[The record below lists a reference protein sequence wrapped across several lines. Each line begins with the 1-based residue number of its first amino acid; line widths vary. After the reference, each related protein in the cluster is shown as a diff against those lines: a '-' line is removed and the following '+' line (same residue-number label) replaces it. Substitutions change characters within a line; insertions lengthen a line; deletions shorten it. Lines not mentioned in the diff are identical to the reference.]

1 MTKRFWRNLVRAVTA
16 VAMVAGAAY
25 AGHRLTLQAGLA
37 RLQEAAVHRL
47 DMLTTGLEADLVR
60 FDYLPALLE
69 MTPAVPGLLD
79 TPTDRTLRDTVNR
92 YLNGVNSTAG
102 AEMLYVLDAD
112 GVSLAASDWDQP
124 STTIGQ
130 NLSFRPYVVQAMQ
143 SGRGSFYGVGITS
156 RRPGYYL
163 SYALRR
169 GARARGLVTVKV
181 DIERTEQ
188 TWRKSPGDALLIDER
203 GVVIL
208 STRESLKYRPLA
220 PLNAIQRAEV
230 ERFRPY
236 GDGALQPLPWI
247 VQSALSSSTQLVALD
262 HVSYLASSRALERA
276 PWRLITLDD
285 PEPAHVVAGY
295 AAVTA
300 GSAMAVLLL
309 AGLSWSQRRRAVHQ
323 KLANQA
329 ALQAAHD
336 NLESTVVARTAQL
349 RAAQSELIHSG
360 KLAALGQMSAG
371 MVHELNQPLTAL
383 RTLSDSAAILLDQDR
398 REDVRANLR
407 RITGTVDRLG
417 RLTSRLKTFA
427 HKSEAPLAPILL
439 ARSVAD
445 AQAVVGTELK
455 DRNIRLEV
463 DIEPVT
469 LSVLAEESALG
480 SVIIN
485 LMRNAIDALHDTPQP
500 LLTIQARTQGERAII
515 TVSDNGPGIRDDILA
530 RLFEPF
536 VTSKPAGAGLGL
548 GLVISAQLVRALGG
562 TLGASNREESGACF
576 TIHLPTAPAQE

>member
-1 MTKRFWRNLVRAVTA
+1 MTKRFWRNLVRAVA
-16 VAMVAGAAY
+16 AAALVAAASFT
-25 AGHRLTLQAGLA
+25 GHRLTLQAGLA

-47 DMLTTGLEADLVR
+47 DMLISALDADLVR

-69 MTPAVPGLLD
+69 MTPAVPALLD
-79 TPTDRTLRDTVNR
+79 TPTDRALRDAVNR

-112 GVSLAASDWDQP
+112 GVSLAASDWDKP
-124 STTIGQ
+124 GTTIGQ
-130 NLSFRPYVVQAMQ
+130 DLSFRPYVVQAMQ

-169 GARARGLVTVKV
+169 GERARGLVAVKV
-181 DIERTEQ
+181 DIERAEQ
-188 TWRKSPGDALLIDER
+188 SWRKAPGDALLVDER

-208 STRESLKYRPLA
+208 STRENLKYRPLE
-220 PLNAIQRAEV
+220 PLNATQRSEV

-236 GDGALQPLPWI
+236 GDGTLQPLPWI
-247 VQSALSSSTQLVALD
+247 VTNALPGGTQLVALD
-262 HVSYLASSRALERA
+262 HVTYLASSRALERA

-285 PEPAHVVAGY
+285 PEPARAVARY
-295 AAVTA
+295 AAITS

-309 AGLSWSQRRRAVHQ
+309 AGLSWSQRRRAVRQ
-323 KLANQA
+323 KLASQA

-349 RAAQSELIHSG
+349 RAAQGELVHSG

-398 REDVRANLR
+398 REDVRVNLR

-427 HKSEAPLAPILL
+427 HKSDAPLAPVSV

-445 AQAVVGTELK
+445 AQAVVGAELK
-455 DRNIRLEV
+455 DRGIRMEV
-463 DIEPVT
+463 DIRPVA
-469 LSVLAEESALG
+469 LSVLAEESAVA
-480 SVIIN
+480 SVLIN

-500 LLTIQARTQGERAII
+500 TLTIRAWRQGEHATID
-515 TVSDNGPGIRDDILA
+515 VSDNGPGIRADILA

-536 VTSKPAGAGLGL
+536 VTSKSAGAGLGL

-562 TLGASNREESGACF
+562 TLGAANREEGGARF
-576 TIHLPTAPAQE
+576 TIHLPTAPAKE